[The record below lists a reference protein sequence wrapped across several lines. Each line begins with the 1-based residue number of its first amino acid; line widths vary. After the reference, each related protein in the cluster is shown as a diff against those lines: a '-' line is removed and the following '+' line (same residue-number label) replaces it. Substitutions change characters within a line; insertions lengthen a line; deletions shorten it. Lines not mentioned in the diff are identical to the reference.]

1 MLALRNLAISARR
14 SGPRLL
20 SSSSSIGTSTTLF
33 SSPTRLAPAASPQIH
48 RLRRWF
54 SAAVVQ
60 ALSSTD
66 QPAVVQALS
75 STDQPVKIL
84 WASQCGTAQIFA
96 HQLSEALQESGH
108 DQVVIQGWHESKSP
122 DTLLTPGKGLHVFL
136 CSVAGVGDPPDNGR
150 AFYEH
155 IMTNPAQYQG
165 LEYAVFGLGNSKA
178 HSHHYN
184 AIGKSLDLRLE
195 ELGASRVLELGLGDD
210 GDCIEDDFDMWTE
223 KFVQLLKGEP
233 SFQEEKAEEGH
244 QLGAAA
250 SEPVQQQE
258 AEESQLAM
266 TMIPAPGIDS
276 SDSGSRLRSAK
287 YPALNLRPR
296 ENDCLRPNLFH
307 LQGTSQQFYQD
318 GTGELDVI
326 GNKRLAVNSGEQGLL
341 EMKIAL
347 RNHHDKEWFTYETGD
362 HLMLYP
368 QNSPCI
374 VQAYLD
380 VLDVDRHAIIV
391 EQQDISYPHPTG
403 ITVFETLTHC
413 VDLGA
418 TPSPPFARKLL
429 GRKELNYKDEIASPR
444 RTIIDLLQESGK
456 RFSLED
462 VLYNMT
468 PMTHRYYSIASSN
481 RAHPSEIYLTYRPVK
496 YMTSRGMLREGTATS
511 YMTDK
516 AVAGEGAFCHLAAKV
531 NSNPAFRLPR
541 NPMTPILMI
550 AGGCGVAPIR
560 AFLEERIALNLPDYM
575 YGPGTLYLGFRNPTD
590 EVYRKLIQSSIERG
604 ALTEAKVAYSA
615 GTDDPNQKRMNV
627 TELVR
632 EQAKEIF
639 EHFQA
644 GGFTY
649 ICGGAHTLGA
659 AVEAELLEIIQE
671 HGNMDF
677 ENAQK
682 YFIKLVED
690 GRLCEDL
697 AD

>member
-1 MLALRNLAISARR
+1 MLASRILAVSARR
-14 SGPRLL
+14 SGPRFL
-20 SSSSSIGTSTTLF
+20 SIGTSTAF
-33 SSPTRLAPAASPQIH
+33 SPRLAASPQIH
-48 RLRRWF
+48 RIRRWF
-54 SAAVVQ
+54 SAAVQ
-60 ALSSTD
+60 ALSNTN
-66 QPAVVQALS
+66 
-75 STDQPVKIL
+75 QPVKIL
-84 WASQCGTAQIFA
+84 WASQGGTAQIFA
-96 HQLSEALQESGH
+96 QQLSEALEENGH

-122 DTLLTPGKGLHVFL
+122 DKLLTPGEGVHVFL
-136 CSVAGVGDPPDNGR
+136 CSVAGVGEAPDNGR
-150 AFYEH
+150 KFYEWV
-155 IMTNPAQYQG
+155 TQSELNDPATFEG

-178 HSHHYN
+178 HPHHYN
-184 AIGKSLDLRLE
+184 AIGKSLDQRLE

-210 GDCIEDDFDMWTE
+210 GDCIEDDFDLWTDQ
-223 KFVQLLKGEP
+223 FVKLLKGEAV
-233 SFQEEKAEEGH
+233 QETTTEEAHQQAVVEKPAQVEEAEEG
-244 QLGAAA
+244 QLTIAAPEIA
-250 SEPVQQQE
+250 
-258 AEESQLAM
+258 
-266 TMIPAPGIDS
+266 S
-276 SDSGSRLRSAK
+276 SDSGNRLSSTK

-296 ENDCLRPNLFH
+296 ESDSLRPNLFH
-307 LQGTSQQFYQD
+307 LQGTPQQFYQD

-368 QNSPCI
+368 QNSPC
-374 VQAYLD
+374 VVEAYLNI
-380 VLDVDRHAIIV
+380 LDVDRHAIID
-391 EQQDISYPHPTG
+391 EKQDTSYPHPTG

-429 GRKELNYKDEIASPR
+429 GRKELNYKDEIAGPR

-481 RAHPSEIYLTYRPVK
+481 RAHSSEIYLTYRPVK

-511 YMTDK
+511 YMTYK
-516 AVAGEGAFCHLAAKV
+516 AVAGEGEFCHVAAKV
-531 NSNPAFRLPR
+531 NYNPTFRLPQ

-560 AFLEERIALNLPDYM
+560 AFLEERIALNLPGYM
-575 YGPGTLYLGFRNPTD
+575 YGSGKLYLGFRNPAD

-604 ALTEAKVAYSA
+604 AMTEAKVAYSA
-615 GTDDPNQKRMNV
+615 GTDDPNEKRMNV
-627 TELVR
+627 TDLVR
-632 EQAKEIF
+632 EQSKEIF
-639 EHFQA
+639 EHFEA
-644 GGFTY
+644 GGYTY
-649 ICGGAHTLGA
+649 VCGGARTLGA

-671 HGNMDF
+671 HGKMDF

-682 YFIKLVED
+682 YLVKLVEG